1 MREVP
6 LIGPY
11 QRDDL
16 LAWGQEGGRTAAQ
29 FLRDVYSLA
38 DQLPDRPT
46 VFNLAANRYEFLVGF
61 AAAMM
66 RGQVTLLPHSRVPHL
81 LREMIRDYPDSY
93 AYVDHEATGAVS
105 ELMPVLRR
113 QHSACDLCPSDPP
126 LIPWDQEVAIAFT
139 SGTMGKPVPNRKT
152 WGALTSVA
160 QATGARLGIKE
171 RERIIIVAT
180 VPHQHMFGLEA
191 SVMLPI
197 VHGLAM
203 HEGRPLFPADV
214 GNVLM
219 AVPERWLLVTTPI
232 HLRAC
237 VVEGITVLKRGLILS
252 ATAPLARDV
261 AREAERQFQSEVR
274 EIFGFAEAGSVAER
288 RTVAGDWWRPLD
300 GVRVEQ
306 EGTVC
311 VVRAP
316 YLPEPVPVPDRL
328 SVAPNGEFMVHGRK
342 ADEVHIAGYRVSLG
356 ELTSKLLQV
365 EGVQD
370 GVFVMPDEQCGLVT
384 RLMAFVVAPGKSSEE
399 ILRQLRTHIDPV
411 FLPRPLVCVP
421 KLPRN
426 ETGKLPREAIDE
438 MVRQW
443 REEKSCEQ

>member
-1 MREVP
+1 
-6 LIGPY
+6 
-11 QRDDL
+11 
-16 LAWGQEGGRTAAQ
+16 
-29 FLRDVYSLA
+29 VY
-38 DQLPDRPT
+38 T
-46 VFNLAANRYEFLVGF
+46 
-61 AAAMM
+61 
-66 RGQVTLLPHSRVPHL
+66 
-81 LREMIRDYPDSY
+81 
-93 AYVDHEATGAVS
+93 DHEATSEVS
-105 ELMPVLRR
+105 ELVPVLSR
-113 QHSACDLCPSDPP
+113 SNPASDSCPSDIP
-126 LIPWDQEVAIAFT
+126 LIPLDQVVAIAFT
-139 SGTMGKPVPNRKT
+139 SGTTGKPVPNQKT
-152 WGALTSVA
+152 WAALTSVA

-171 RERIIIVAT
+171 REQITVVAT

-214 GNVLM
+214 RNVLM
-219 AVPERWLLVTTPI
+219 EVPERWLLVTTPV

-237 VVEGITVLKRGLILS
+237 VAEGITVPKRGLILS
-252 ATAPLARDV
+252 ATAPLALEV
-261 AREAERQFQSEVR
+261 ARKAERQFQSEVR

-288 RTVAGDWWRPLD
+288 RTVAGEWWRPLD

-328 SVAPNGEFMVHGRK
+328 SVSPHGEFVVHGRK
-342 ADEVHIAGYRVSLG
+342 ADEVHVAGYRVSLG
-356 ELTSKLLQV
+356 ALNSKLLQV

-370 GVFVMPDEQCGLVT
+370 GVFVVPGEQSGLVT

-399 ILRQLRTHIDPV
+399 ILRELRAHIDPV

-426 ETGKLPREAIDE
+426 ETGKLPREMVEE
-438 MVRQW
+438 MVRWW
-443 REEKSCEQ
+443 REENSRER